1 MTEKKEDL
9 GFLLRKQHELEDST
23 DDLKK
28 NLVKIDEIIENN
40 QQMRMR
46 FSKENVEEESE
57 LINSQYYSEISEA
70 NTEIM
75 NNYNQISRNLTS
87 CRDELQQ
94 EIDKNQEKLEELDQ
108 QIIKQEKEE
117 DDDGKNVSK

>member
-1 MTEKKEDL
+1 MKEKKEDL
-9 GFLLRKQHELEDST
+9 GFLLRKQHELEGST

-46 FSKENVEEESE
+46 FSKENIEEESE
-57 LINSQYYSEISEA
+57 LINSRYYSEISET

-75 NNYNQISRNLTS
+75 NNYNQISRSLSS

-94 EIDKNQEKLEELDQ
+94 EVNNNQEKLEELDR
-108 QIIKQEKEE
+108 QIIKQKKEE
-117 DDDGKNVSK
+117 DEDDTNESK

>member
-1 MTEKKEDL
+1 MKEKKEDL

-57 LINSQYYSEISEA
+57 LINSRYYSEISET

-94 EIDKNQEKLEELDQ
+94 EINKNQEELEELDR
-108 QIIKQEKEE
+108 QIIKQKKEE
-117 DDDGKNVSK
+117 ENDGKNEFK